1 MAFSTLR
8 KFISNSLNCLTI
20 NTKKK
25 EMKKEENKQ

>member
-25 EMKKEENKQ
+25 KKEENKQ